1 MPFPLSD
8 GSIIRLLLPS
18 REETEIRMIR
28 RREEI
33 TRFKPRLRGK
43 VKRIC

>member
-18 REETEIRMIR
+18 REESEIRMIGR
-28 RREEI
+28 RKEI